1 MQQITLHCAGI
12 ETKQQLH
19 VALADALNFPNWY
32 GHNLDAL
39 YDCLTDLDEAVHL
52 HLIDWEMLPDW
63 KAAFRAVFDDAE
75 NDSPVFTVSFA

>member
-1 MQQITLHCAGI
+1 MKTITLHCAGI

-19 VALADALNFPNWY
+19 AALASALRFPEWY

-52 HLIDWEMLPDW
+52 YIVDWQQLPEW